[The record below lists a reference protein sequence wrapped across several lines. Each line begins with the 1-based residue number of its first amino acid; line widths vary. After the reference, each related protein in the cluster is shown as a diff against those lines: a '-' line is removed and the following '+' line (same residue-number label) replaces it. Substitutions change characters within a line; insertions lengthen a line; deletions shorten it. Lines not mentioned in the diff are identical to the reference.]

1 MKVLSKLLNHLHL
14 DPKYGVL
21 NAQSA
26 QVVYELF
33 RLIDFR
39 GTGAL
44 DDIQFTSFLQS
55 VTNLS
60 QSHIEKIFYIFDL
73 DRSGSVEFDEFYLL
87 VCILIAVNNNEEKQF
102 MYRHWSTCFE
112 LLDEDGSKSVSKK
125 EFETLGV
132 LFNFGSRAVDKI
144 FSEFDVSGTR
154 EMNYNEFKLFMFAAM
169 DTEIEMERQQLEKK
183 KQKETS
189 NTTTQL
195 KYIAD
200 YLNKKRAKNKKKKRV
215 QPI

>member
-1 MKVLSKLLNHLHL
+1 MSKLLNHLHL

-21 NAQSA
+21 NVQSA

-33 RLIDFR
+33 KLIDFR

-60 QSHIEKIFYIFDL
+60 HYHIEKIFYIFDL

-87 VCILIAVNNNEEKQF
+87 VCILVAVNNNEEKQF

-132 LFNFGSRAVDKI
+132 LFNFGTRAVDKI
-144 FSEFDVSGTR
+144 FNEFDVSGTR

-169 DTEIEMERQQLEKK
+169 DTEIELEKQQLEKK
-183 KQKETS
+183 KKES
-189 NTTTQL
+189 NTNDTTAQL
-195 KYIAD
+195 KYIAE
-200 YLNKKRAKNKKKKRV
+200 YLNKKRAKNKKKKIV

>member
-1 MKVLSKLLNHLHL
+1 L
-14 DPKYGVL
+14 DPKYCVL
-21 NAQSA
+21 NVQSA

-33 RLIDFR
+33 KLIDFR

-87 VCILIAVNNNEEKQF
+87 VCILVAVNNNEEKQF
-102 MYRHWSTCFE
+102 MYRHWNTCFE
-112 LLDEDGSKSVSKK
+112 LLDEDGSKSVSKN

-132 LFNFGSRAVDKI
+132 LFNFGSRAVNKI
-144 FSEFDVSGTR
+144 FNEFDVSGTR

-169 DTEIEMERQQLEKK
+169 DTEIEIEKQNERKK
-183 KQKETS
+183 KER
-189 NTTTQL
+189 TTNDTTAQL

-200 YLNKKRAKNKKKKRV
+200 YLNKKRAKSKKKKTI